1 MCILNGSRKMLA
13 EERFGKILELVN
25 KKGAVTVAEL
35 CKAMQVSEATVRR
48 DLGALACLL
57 YTSIF

>member
-1 MCILNGSRKMLA
+1 MLA

-48 DLGALACLL
+48 DLGP
-57 YTSIF
+57 